1 MEASVMRSLMA
12 VVGALFL
19 NGAVAAAGL
28 QGSEWKPVALG
39 NMLLTDETTAFI
51 QFRSKGRLVGSGG
64 CNRLMAEYSV
74 SGRHIFIGPVAGTR
88 MYCGEEQMGVE
99 ANLISALEQ
108 ARTFE
113 TPSRS
118 ASCIRCPAP
127 WRSARRRSRTSC

>member
-1 MEASVMRSLMA
+1 MRNLI
-12 VVGALFL
+12 VGLGALFL
-19 NGAVAAAGL
+19 SGAVVAGGL

-74 SGRHIFIGPVAGTR
+74 SGRNIFIGPVAGTR

-99 ANLISALEQ
+99 ANLVSALEQ

-113 TPSRS
+113 RDRTRLVLFD
-118 ASCIRCPAP
+118 AGGAP
-127 WRSARRRSRTSC
+127 ILELRQTDWD

>member
-1 MEASVMRSLMA
+1 MEALVMRSLIA
-12 VVGALFL
+12 ILGAFFL
-19 NGAVAAAGL
+19 TGAVSAAGL

-39 NMLLTDETTAFI
+39 DMLLTGDSQAFI
-51 QFRSKGRLVGSGG
+51 QFRSKGRLLGSGG

-99 ANLISALEQ
+99 ANLISALER

-113 TPSRS
+113 RDRTRLVLFD
-118 ASCIRCPAP
+118 AGGAP
-127 WRSARRRSRTSC
+127 ILELRQTDWD